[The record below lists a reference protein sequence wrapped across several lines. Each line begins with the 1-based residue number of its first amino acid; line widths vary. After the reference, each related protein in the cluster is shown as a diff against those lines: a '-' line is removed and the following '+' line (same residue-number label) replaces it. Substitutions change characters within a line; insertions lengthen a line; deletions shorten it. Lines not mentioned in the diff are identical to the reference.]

1 MAEAVFFALGLIL
14 GVVLG
19 TFLPRP
25 GNGGTPGRVF
35 ADRDDAW
42 SHAYG
47 MAANDPDNVY
57 DVEECSGGWKVV
69 RRE

>member
-19 TFLPRP
+19 TLLPRP
-25 GNGGTPGRVF
+25 GSGGTAGKVF
-35 ADRDDAW
+35 ANRDDAW

-47 MAANDPDNVY
+47 MAATDLDNVY
-57 DVEECSGGWKVV
+57 DVEECPGGWKVV
-69 RRE
+69 RR